1 MNTIVRIKK
10 IEIENLKNI
19 KHGEICGNSSFEK
32 FDTIDI
38 VGVYGQ
44 NGTGKTALVEA
55 FLILRDL
62 LVCDRLPVRDRYLLF
77 NGEDNIKL
85 NFDFLVIG
93 DSGEF
98 NVRYEVR
105 LEQEEHNL
113 KVVYEEILYRENV
126 LRKRYKSL
134 IRKSLKDICIRNVNI
149 EELDENTKTDL
160 VVENKLA
167 AAEFT
172 SLFFR
177 DDFIEILKRFL
188 SEKEFGIVTNLYV
201 DFMRDFYIID
211 NEVNGLI
218 LANIM
223 MPFNVDLKG
232 VRENISYLLNE
243 VMKLN
248 MKEFNYLEKAIL
260 QINLVIQKI
269 IPGLQVEINILNKET
284 LDDGSLGVK
293 FEFLSVNKDLR
304 LPLRCESAGVLKL
317 ISIMSTLISVYN
329 NPNACVVIDELDS
342 GIFEYLL
349 GELLEVISGDGKGQL
364 VFTSHNLRILEVLD
378 NKNLWFTTV
387 NNENRFIKLKGIKRM
402 SNARDIYIRAVQ
414 LGGQSEGLYEE
425 TNAYDIKKA
434 FRKAGIS
441 NY

>member
-1 MNTIVRIKK
+1 MDTIVRVKK

-19 KHGEICGNSSFEK
+19 RHGKICGNSSFEN
-32 FDTIDI
+32 FNNIDI
-38 VGVYGQ
+38 MGVYGQ

-62 LVCDRLPVRDRYLLF
+62 LVCDKLPARDRYLLF
-77 NGEDNIKL
+77 KGEDNIKL
-85 NFDFLVIG
+85 IFDFLVIG
-93 DSGEF
+93 DRGEF
-98 NVRYEVR
+98 NIKYEVR
-105 LEQEEHNL
+105 LAQEEHNL
-113 KVVYEEILYRENV
+113 KVVFEEISYKENV

-134 IRKSLKDICIRNVNI
+134 VRKSFKDICIRNIDSADIN
-149 EELDENTKTDL
+149 EDTRTDL

-167 AAEFT
+167 TAEYT
-172 SLFFR
+172 SLIFR
-177 DDFIEILKRFL
+177 NGFIEILERFL
-188 SEKEFGIVTNLYV
+188 SEKEFEIVKNLSV

-223 MPFNVDLKG
+223 MPFNVNLKD

-248 MKEFNYLEKAIL
+248 MQEFRYLEKAIL

-329 NPNACVVIDELDS
+329 NPNTCVVIDELDS

-378 NKNLWFTTV
+378 NKDLWFTTV

-441 NY
+441 ND